1 MLDVPASYER
11 SADSVFVEWDRKLIW
26 LGTNNGLYLLSSEDL
41 GEPVLEALEVSE
53 WSLDGL
59 NAGHP

>member
-1 MLDVPASYER
+1 MVRLSCRPTR
-11 SADSVFVEWDRKLIW
+11 FRGGWDRKLIW